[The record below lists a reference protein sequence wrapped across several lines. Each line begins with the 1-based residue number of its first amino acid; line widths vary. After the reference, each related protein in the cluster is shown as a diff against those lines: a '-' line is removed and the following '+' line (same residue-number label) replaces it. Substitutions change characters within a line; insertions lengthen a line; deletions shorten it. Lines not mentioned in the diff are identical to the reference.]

1 MMACSAS
8 WAESSVVCS
17 GADAHATRATT
28 LFQMADMAGWAAA
41 ELEAALIVPSQPDSA
56 AFFDVDNTMMQGAS
70 IYYLARGLAARK
82 YFTAGDLA
90 RFALR
95 QLRFRL
101 VAAEHPGDIDSARE
115 AALAFIE
122 GWKIEDV
129 SRLSEEIFDE
139 LMADK
144 IWSGTRALA
153 DLHLAAG
160 ERVWLVTAAPVELGR
175 VIAKRLGLTGALG
188 TVAQIHNGHYTGQ
201 LVGHMLHGPHKAVAI
216 KALAA
221 AEGLD
226 LAKCTAYSDSIND
239 IPMLSTVGRAVAVNP
254 DTALRR
260 AARQNGWEIRDFRT
274 GRKAAKIAVPAALG
288 AGVVAGAVAGG
299 IMLGRR
305 KRKSV

>member
-1 MMACSAS
+1 L
-8 WAESSVVCS
+8 AE
-17 GADAHATRATT
+17 
-28 LFQMADMAGWAAA
+28 QAGWAAA
-41 ELEAALIVPSQPDSA
+41 ELEAALMVPTQPDSA

-70 IYYLARGLAARK
+70 LYYFARGLASRK
-82 YFTAGDLA
+82 YFTTGDLA

-101 VAAEHPGDIDSARE
+101 IASEHSGDIDRARE

-122 GWKIEDV
+122 GWKVDDV

-175 VIAKRLGLTGALG
+175 VIAHRLGLTGALG
-188 TVAQIHNGHYTGQ
+188 TVAQIRDGHYTGK
-201 LVGHMLHGPHKAVAI
+201 LVGEMLHGPHKATAI

-254 DTALRR
+254 DSALRR

-274 GRKAAKIAVPAALG
+274 GRKAAKVAVPAALG
-288 AGVVAGAVAGG
+288 AGVVAGAIAGG
-299 IMLGRR
+299 VIFSRSRR
-305 KRKSV
+305 RRNIT